1 MAKFAEDRCY
11 LETHEWAKLEEDGT
25 VVVGISDHAQ
35 EALGDVVFVELPELG
50 LDLEAKSEVG
60 VVESVKAASDIYS
73 PVSGVIC
80 AINEQ
85 LEGSPEIVND
95 SPYDKGW
102 FFKVTAS
109 DPEEFSSLLSVEK
122 YREICEE

>member
-102 FFKVTAS
+102 FFKITAS

>member
-1 MAKFAEDRCY
+1 M
-11 LETHEWAKLEEDGT
+11 
-25 VVVGISDHAQ
+25 GISDHAQ

-95 SPYDKGW
+95 SPYDL
-102 FFKVTAS
+102 
-109 DPEEFSSLLSVEK
+109 SL
-122 YREICEE
+122 IHI

>member
-1 MAKFAEDRCY
+1 MCIRDR
-11 LETHEWAKLEEDGT
+11 
-25 VVVGISDHAQ
+25 
-35 EALGDVVFVELPELG
+35 
-50 LDLEAKSEVG
+50 
-60 VVESVKAASDIYS
+60 
-73 PVSGVIC
+73 
-80 AINEQ
+80 

-102 FFKVTAS
+102 FFKITAS

>member
-1 MAKFAEDRCY
+1 MIW
-11 LETHEWAKLEEDGT
+11 HEFF
-25 VVVGISDHAQ
+25 HQ
-35 EALGDVVFVELPELG
+35 LGDVVFVELPELG

-102 FFKVTAS
+102 FFKITAS